1 MLSSAPLYVC
11 SQNGRFVVGR
21 SSVTR
26 AMTACVLALAASG
39 CGGGTATH
47 TAEQAGETFTLPFV
61 SDAAK
66 SLSDGPHLAV
76 SIAAGADM
84 NVEVDT
90 GSRGLVVARTAIG
103 SQASDTG
110 QKGWVEYT
118 SSGKILSGEYFLAP
132 ISFHTAGST
141 AQTIPVRVLGVE
153 KSSCDSNYPN
163 CKPDANLDSIGEL
176 GVGYGNK
183 AKTSDTPTTEVNP
196 FLELQAMQDG
206 TARRGYMITRN
217 AVTLGFTDADLTSF
231 SQVSLPK
238 PGPADGPAGLP
249 ASWGAA
255 PGCFAL
261 PDYGNSSQCG
271 TVLVDTG
278 IATMIVGLN
287 PDQRPPTL
295 QDTIPNGTRIRIGI
309 PTFTDPA
316 LAYSVTTG
324 AADDGLAPQGNP
336 AARWSQSGPFVN
348 TGRHLLADYD
358 YLFDAEAG
366 HIGFRKDPA

>member
-1 MLSSAPLYVC
+1 
-11 SQNGRFVVGR
+11 
-21 SSVTR
+21 
-26 AMTACVLALAASG
+26 MTACVLALAASS

-47 TAEQAGETFTLPFV
+47 TAGRAGETFTLPFV
-61 SDAAK
+61 SDA
-66 SLSDGPHLAV
+66 DGPHLAV
-76 SIAAGADM
+76 SIAGGADKS
-84 NVEVDT
+84 VEVDT

-132 ISFHTAGST
+132 ISFHTVGPT
-141 AQTIPVRVLGVE
+141 VHTIPVRVLAVE
-153 KSSCDSNYPN
+153 SSSCDSKYPH
-163 CKPDANLDSIGEL
+163 CKPDANLDRIGEL
-176 GVGYGNK
+176 GIGYGNY

-206 TARRGYMITRN
+206 TARRGYIITIRRN
-217 AVTLGFTDADLTSF
+217 AITLGLTDADLTSF

-238 PGPADGPAGLP
+238 PTGPADGPAGLP
-249 ASWGAA
+249 GSWGAA

-261 PDYGNSSQCG
+261 PDHGNSTFCG

-278 IATMIVGLN
+278 IATMIVGLD
-287 PDQRPPTL
+287 PAQRPSRIR
-295 QDTIPNGTRIRIGI
+295 DTIPNGTRIRIGI
-309 PTFTDPA
+309 PTFAVPA

-324 AADDGLAPQGNP
+324 AADDGLAPQENP

>member
-1 MLSSAPLYVC
+1 MAGLL
-11 SQNGRFVVGR
+11 VGR
-21 SSVTR
+21 SSVTG
-26 AMTACVLALAASG
+26 AMTACVLALAASS

-47 TAEQAGETFTLPFV
+47 TAGRAGETFTLPFV
-61 SDAAK
+61 SDA
-66 SLSDGPHLAV
+66 DGPHLAV
-76 SIAAGADM
+76 SIAGGADKS
-84 NVEVDT
+84 VEVDT

-118 SSGKILSGEYFLAP
+118 SSGLILSGEYFLAP

-141 AQTIPVRVLGVE
+141 VHTIPVRVLGVQS
-153 KSSCDSNYPN
+153 SSCDSKYPH
-163 CKPDANLDSIGEL
+163 CRPEANLDRVGEL
-176 GVGYGNK
+176 GVGYGNY

-206 TARRGYMITRN
+206 TARRGYIITRN
-217 AVTLGFTDADLTSF
+217 AITLGFTDADLTSF

-238 PGPADGPAGLP
+238 PTGPADGPAGLP
-249 ASWGAA
+249 GSWGAA

-261 PDYGNSSQCG
+261 PDYGNSTFCG

-278 IATMIVGLN
+278 IPTMIVGLN
-287 PDQRPPTL
+287 PAQRPPTIR
-295 QDTIPNGTRIRIGI
+295 DTIPKGTRIRIGI

-324 AADDGLAPQGNP
+324 AADDGPAPQGNP

-348 TGRHLLADYD
+348 TGQHLLADYD
-358 YLFDAEAG
+358 YMFDAEAG